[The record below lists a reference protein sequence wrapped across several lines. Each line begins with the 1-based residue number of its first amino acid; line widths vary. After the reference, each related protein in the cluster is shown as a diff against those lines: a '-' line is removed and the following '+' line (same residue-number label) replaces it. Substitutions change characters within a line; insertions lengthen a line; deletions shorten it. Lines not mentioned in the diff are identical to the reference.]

1 MSNYFIVIDGPD
13 GAGKTTLI
21 KSLINFYQEKFYIL
35 WTKEP
40 STSYEGKEAR
50 RLSNEYKNITNE
62 KEKEEQIRKIF
73 DYMIKDR
80 ERHNK
85 ELITPFLDNSLILDD
100 KLISENNKLISD
112 FLTIE
117 NEKTIYGDYNS
128 KNKILICDRYYYS
141 TFAYQGSLGIPINEI
156 CERCKDFKKPN
167 LAILLYLPGDTA
179 TERVERRLK
188 DEGGKKEGFESENI
202 LERASYIYRN
212 FETVLKD
219 NKCEY
224 FLEGEKIVYI
234 DASQSKEKV
243 FQEAKRHLD
252 EIIKD

>member
-21 KSLINFYQEKFYIL
+21 KNLINFYQEKFYIL

-40 STSYEGKEAR
+40 STSDEGKEAR
-50 RLSNEYKNITNE
+50 RLSNEYKNITDE
-62 KEKEEQIRKIF
+62 KKKEEQIRKIF

-85 ELITPFLDNSLILDD
+85 ELIIPFLDNSLIL
-100 KLISENNKLISD
+100 NNKLISD

-117 NEKTIYGDYNS
+117 NEKTIYGDYDS
-128 KNKILICDRYYYS
+128 EDKMLICDRYYYS

-156 CERCKDFKKPN
+156 CKKCKDFKKPN
-167 LAILLYLPGDTA
+167 LAILLYLPGDIA

-202 LERASYIYRN
+202 LTRASYTYRN
-212 FETVLKD
+212 FEKVLKD
-219 NKCEY
+219 NGCEY
-224 FLEGEKIVYI
+224 FLKGENIVYI

-243 FQEAKRHLD
+243 FQEAKGHLD

>member
-21 KSLINFYQEKFYIL
+21 KSLINSYQEKFYIL

-40 STSYEGKEAR
+40 STSDEGKEAR
-50 RLSNEYKNITNE
+50 RLSNEYKNITDE
-62 KEKEEQIRKIF
+62 KKKKEQIRKIF
-73 DYMIKDR
+73 DKMIEDR
-80 ERHNK
+80 KKHNE
-85 ELITPFLDNSLILDD
+85 ELIIPFSKKSLILKDE
-100 KLISENNKLISD
+100 LISK

-117 NEKTIYGDYNS
+117 NEETIHGDYNS
-128 KNKILICDRYYYS
+128 ENQMLICDRYYYS

-167 LAILLYLPGDTA
+167 LAILLYLPGDIA

-202 LERASYIYRN
+202 LASASNIYKN
-212 FETVLKD
+212 FEKVLKD
-219 NKCEY
+219 KGCEY
-224 FLEGEKIVYI
+224 FLKGENIVYI